1 MIELRPFKLDQAAS
15 ARRLMHDAIRI
26 GAAELY
32 DADQRSA
39 WSPSPAPGPEW
50 RDRLADHI
58 TIMAF
63 EVLPEIDV
71 LAGFGT
77 IRRDGYLDLLFVAPN
92 QRRSGLAG
100 RLHDAL
106 LDGLTDPLP
115 ERLTTRASL
124 YARPFLE
131 RRGWVV
137 TAEDPQT
144 RGEATLPA
152 YAMERPYKLL

>member
-32 DADQRSA
+32 DADQRRA
-39 WSPSPAPGPEW
+39 WSPSPTPDAEW

-77 IRRDGYLDLLFVAPN
+77 IRRDGYLDLLFVSPD

-106 LDGLTDPLP
+106 IEALP
-115 ERLTTRASL
+115 NPVPGRLTTRASL

-131 RRGWVV
+131 RRGWIV
-137 TAEDPQT
+137 TGDKTQSRDGVSLE
-144 RGEATLPA
+144 A